1 MMINQYDYHANDKDY
16 PDADDGDYYGHDH
29 DHHVYV
35 DEYLFSIGK
44 TIPIPSKAKM
54 SVPKKRGKENDTNS
68 MIMIIVNLSQPSEA
82 CYWWVVEGH

>member
-1 MMINQYDYHANDKDY
+1 MLLALNDKDY

-54 SVPKKRGKENDTNS
+54 AVPKKRGS
-68 MIMIIVNLSQPSEA
+68 LSLTISLKRK
-82 CYWWVVEGH
+82 